1 MHQAGD
7 IITLTASAWRL
18 RAPLSASSYGVLWQA
33 ESCTGGVPA
42 ALKLVNTEQ
51 MALALPPLRACW
63 TRSAAAE
70 TAFLRALQPW
80 DRRHIVGLLD
90 SGTHL
95 GQPALALELLD
106 GDLARHLDA
115 LQARGDVVPLA
126 QALDWIA
133 QVNGALA
140 KVHQYGWR
148 HLDLKPSNLLLA
160 DGGATLKLADFG
172 TGRALADRAPHPYTG
187 TAAWQAPEQF
197 FAQDPVADGGAY
209 RTDAR
214 ADYFA
219 LGALLYRLVA
229 GTPLRYAG
237 ACADAYRAHGTAGAA
252 RLRALHGG
260 GLPPTL
266 AVDEAALF
274 ERRVLQAGSGLPH
287 PLTAAP
293 TPTPTPTPPSTAA
306 RARASRDGAPALLLS
321 LLRTLLAPRPEDRPR
336 HALEISRLL
345 TRVDNALAP
354 LSLRSAA

>member
-33 ESCTGGVPA
+33 ESCPGGVPA
-42 ALKLVNTEQ
+42 ALKLVNTDQ
-51 MALALPPLRACW
+51 MALALPPQRACW
-63 TRSAAAE
+63 TRSAATE
-70 TAFLRALQPW
+70 LAFLRALQPW

-90 SGTHL
+90 SGTRL
-95 GQPALALELLD
+95 GQPALALELLE

-115 LQARGDVVPLA
+115 VQARGDAIPLA
-126 QALDWIA
+126 QALDWTA

-140 KVHQYGWR
+140 RVHQYGWR

-160 DGGATLKLADFG
+160 DGGTTLKLADFG

-197 FAQDPVADGGAY
+197 FAQDDGAY

-229 GTPLRYAG
+229 GMPLRYAG
-237 ACADAYRAHGTAGAA
+237 ACADAYRAHGTAGAV

-260 GLPPTL
+260 ALPPTL
-266 AVDEAALF
+266 AADEATLF
-274 ERRVLQAGSGLPH
+274 ERHVLQAGPH
-287 PLTAAP
+287 PAPAGTA
-293 TPTPTPTPPSTAA
+293 
-306 RARASRDGAPALLLS
+306 RDGAPALLLS
-321 LLRTLLAPRPEDRPR
+321 LLRALLAPRPEDRPR

-345 TRVDNALAP
+345 ARVDDARAVTLI
-354 LSLRSAA
+354 RSAA